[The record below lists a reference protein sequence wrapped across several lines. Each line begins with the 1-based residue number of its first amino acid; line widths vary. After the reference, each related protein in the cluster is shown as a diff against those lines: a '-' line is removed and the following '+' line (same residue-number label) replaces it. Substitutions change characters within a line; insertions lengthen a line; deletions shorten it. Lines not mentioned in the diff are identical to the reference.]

1 MGFPVGDTTPGCI
14 IHFLSPFGKPFLHL
28 SREDFVGSQVSDG
41 RVEAFRVVEGYPP
54 AHFLLCV
61 NDSEIGTTADFFR
74 LERPMHAFD
83 LPVALRM
90 ERGRRGLL
98 QLQFRHE
105 VQEVT
110 RRELAPVIVDDAGV
124 RVGVELLR
132 AGHEYLD
139 VYRLHCREQVPDDDL
154 AAEPVKDAGEVVEH
168 PADPHVGEVRMP
180 LLVWSLWLVEAL
192 LLRFRRRGPFREEV
206 VAPQDVVHGGRA
218 DTGDVE
224 VHHEPREVAVAPQPV
239 AVQAAEVHDCL
250 RLLGRHPVGLGRVV
264 VVACL
269 VVLARLP
276 FVPGAP
282 GKPQERQQH
291 GLPDTCPRVH
301 RTDLVDDGRPFG

>member
-1 MGFPVGDTTPGCI
+1 MGFPVGDTTLGCI
-14 IHFLSPFGKPFLHL
+14 IHFLSPFGKPFLHP
-28 SREDFVGSQVSDG
+28 SREDLVGSQVSDG
-41 RVEAFRVVEGYPP
+41 RMEAFRVVEGHPP
-54 AHFLLCV
+54 AHFLPSIL
-61 NDSEIGTTADFFR
+61 DSEVRVPADFFR
-74 LERPMHAFD
+74 LERPVHAFD

-90 ERGRRGLL
+90 ERGCRGLL

-105 VQEVT
+105 VQEVP

-124 RVGVELLR
+124 RVGVEFLR

-154 AAEPVKDAGEVVEH
+154 AAEAVEDAGEVVEH

-180 LLVWSLWLVEAL
+180 LLVGCLRLVEAL

-206 VAPQDVVHGGRA
+206 VALQDVVHGGRA

-239 AVQAAEVHDCL
+239 AVQAAEVHDRL
-250 RLLGRHPVGLGRVV
+250 RLLGSDPVGLGRIM

-282 GKPQERQQH
+282 G
-291 GLPDTCPRVH
+291 
-301 RTDLVDDGRPFG
+301 